1 MPFLHFLQKQLCQL
15 FSDAESADVSALNAE
30 DFADVTLV
38 KMTLLMLLWSV
49 RMARRFEAHKVI
61 LAAKSP
67 EFVDLFSISTC
78 LPTISIVS
86 ANLLL
91 KQC

>member
-1 MPFLHFLQKQLCQL
+1 MRQV
-15 FSDAESADVSALNAE
+15 E
-30 DFADVTLV
+30 
-38 KMTLLMLLWSV
+38 TLLMLLWSV

-61 LAAKSP
+61 LAARSP
-67 EFVDLFSISTC
+67 EFCDLFSISTC

-91 KQC
+91 KVAETSAVVSAP